1 MFSRKVRRK
10 PGPRAGECV
19 YLRSAFRPELR
30 VNQSRAATVSNVNS
44 DGTYQIAFTNDLLTS
59 DQSLNHVPLE
69 NLLVG
74 QDARNELL
82 REERKAAA
90 AAECLQEVQQADAPA
105 AAEQV
110 LGPEEPGSGLQL
122 QVHTMD
128 GEAIAVS
135 AGAPSSTVWELKTRI
150 QAASRSGLPAA
161 MQVGRTALNGA
172 LADCP

>member
-1 MFSRKVRRK
+1 MFSKVRRK

-44 DGTYQIAFTNDLLTS
+44 DGAYQIAFTNDLLTS

-90 AAECLQEVQQADAPA
+90 AAECLQEAQQADAPA

-110 LGPEEPGSGLQL
+110 LEPGSGLQL